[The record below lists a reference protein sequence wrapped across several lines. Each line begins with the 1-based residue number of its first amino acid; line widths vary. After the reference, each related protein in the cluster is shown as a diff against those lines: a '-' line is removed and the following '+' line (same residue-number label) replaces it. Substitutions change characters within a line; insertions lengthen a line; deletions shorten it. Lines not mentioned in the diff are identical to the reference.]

1 MDGKL
6 AREVRRVLLRTGA
19 SLWCA
24 TICCTIHPLVCQAE
38 EETKISFIKDVAPI
52 VTEHC
57 AACHGVRASKSNY
70 RLDSFEH
77 LLQAG
82 DYEVAPIVPGNAAES
97 ELFRLVSSDDE
108 SERMPY
114 EAAALSE
121 AELRTIESWINQG
134 AEFDGDDRVR
144 PLVEMLNVQHPSAPE
159 KYNTPVPITALA
171 FHPEKDELF
180 AAGYH
185 EITVWNPDEGE
196 LLRRIGDVAERT
208 YAIAFHPDGKQLAV
222 AGGAPGQRGEVRL
235 IDDEKSS
242 VSTTLT
248 ACDGVVLA
256 IAFDSEG
263 KRLAAAGEDRSIRI
277 FDVATGKLEQE
288 IENHADW
295 VLALD
300 WSSDGKQIVSTS
312 RDKTAKVFEVES
324 GNLVA
329 TYAGHGATVFDA
341 VFSPDDKHVYSAG
354 ADDKIHMWNV
364 PEAKKQKEAG
374 GHGQDILKL
383 LLIDGK
389 LTSASADRTAR
400 QFDLGELKELKVL
413 KDHSDWVC
421 ALAYDARNKRLASGC
436 FDGNVRTWNLETGE
450 PVLSFV
456 AVPGIPAKAETQ

>member
-1 MDGKL
+1 MAGKL
-6 AREVRRVLLRTGA
+6 ERKIRRVLLRTGV

-24 TICCTIHPLVCQAE
+24 TICCGIQLSVCQAD
-38 EETKISFIKDVAPI
+38 EETKISFVKDVAPI
-52 VTEHC
+52 MVEHC
-57 AACHGVRASKSNY
+57 AACHGPKATKSNY
-70 RLDSFEH
+70 RLDSFEK

-82 DYEVAPIVPGNAAES
+82 DYEVAPVVPGNAVES

-114 EAAALSE
+114 EGEALSE
-121 AELRTIESWINQG
+121 TELRTIESWINQG
-134 AEFDGDDRVR
+134 AEFDGDDRAR
-144 PLVEMLNVQHPSAPE
+144 ALVEMLTVQHPSAPE
-159 KYNTPVPITALA
+159 KYNAPVPITALA

-235 IDDEKSS
+235 IDVEKS
-242 VSTTLT
+242 LT
-248 ACDGVVLA
+248 SMMLAACDGVVLA

-277 FDVATGKLEQE
+277 FDVATGKQERE

-295 VLALD
+295 VLSLD

-329 TYAGHGATVFDA
+329 TYAGHGATVFAA
-341 VFSPDDKHVYSAG
+341 VFSPDGKHVYSAG
-354 ADDKIHMWNV
+354 ADNKIHMWNV

-383 LLIDGK
+383 ILVDGN

-400 QFDLGELKELKVL
+400 QFDLEELKELKVL

-421 ALAYDARNKRLASGC
+421 ALAYDSRNKRLASGC
-436 FDGNVRTWNLETGE
+436 FDGNVQTWNLETGE
-450 PVLSFV
+450 PVFSFL
-456 AVPGIPAKAETQ
+456 AVPGIIAEGETQ